1 MVDESVTTGE
11 SMLSPDERRAAFRAS
26 WDVRLFPVLSN
37 EWRSADA
44 LAEAI
49 GEPKATVLARLKD
62 MSTRNLAERR
72 IVKFTVK
79 KARKSVKR
87 PRVHTARFEAQFR
100 RVAEYPPHTVTS

>member
-1 MVDESVTTGE
+1 MIDDSVTTGE
-11 SMLSPDERRAAFRAS
+11 SLLSPDERRAAFRAS
-26 WDVRLFPVLSN
+26 WDVRLLPFLTA
-37 EWRSADA
+37 EWLSADA
-44 LAEAI
+44 VAEAI

-62 MSTRNLAERR
+62 MSTRDLAERR

-100 RVAEYPPHTVTS
+100 LANP

>member
-1 MVDESVTTGE
+1 MGE
-11 SMLSPDERRAAFRAS
+11 SLLSPDERRAAFRAG
-26 WDVRLFPVLSN
+26 WDLRLLPLLTN
-37 EWRSADA
+37 DWQSADA

-62 MSTRNLAERR
+62 MSTRALAERR

-100 RVAEYPPHTVTS
+100 RAVDPPPHGVLS

>member
-1 MVDESVTTGE
+1 MIEEPHATDAAAPSAE
-11 SMLSPDERRAAFRAS
+11 ERRAAFRAG
-26 WDVRLFPVLSN
+26 WDARLLPVLTAD
-37 EWRSADA
+37 WQSADA
-44 LAEAI
+44 LATVV

-62 MSTRNLAERR
+62 MSTRGLAERR

-100 RVAEYPPHTVTS
+100 LVP